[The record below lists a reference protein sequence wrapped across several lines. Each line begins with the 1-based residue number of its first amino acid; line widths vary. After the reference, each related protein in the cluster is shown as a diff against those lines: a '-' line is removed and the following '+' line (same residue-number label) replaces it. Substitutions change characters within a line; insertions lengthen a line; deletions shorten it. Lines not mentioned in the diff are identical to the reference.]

1 MESAK
6 QLQPF
11 ADEAKRFRALRSPGH
26 CKLRGFR
33 NAAIGLPRLGPTLRA
48 FEQALDIATSAGDR
62 NATSELY
69 AQAKERWGKSTAF
82 LSSPIAGRCSK
93 LGEGATA

>member
-11 ADEAKRFRALRSPGH
+11 ADEAKRFRPLRLPGH

-33 NAAIGLPRLGPTLRA
+33 NAASIGLPRLGWPFKRS
-48 FEQALDIATSAGDR
+48 I
-62 NATSELY
+62 
-69 AQAKERWGKSTAF
+69 W
-82 LSSPIAGRCSK
+82 
-93 LGEGATA
+93 